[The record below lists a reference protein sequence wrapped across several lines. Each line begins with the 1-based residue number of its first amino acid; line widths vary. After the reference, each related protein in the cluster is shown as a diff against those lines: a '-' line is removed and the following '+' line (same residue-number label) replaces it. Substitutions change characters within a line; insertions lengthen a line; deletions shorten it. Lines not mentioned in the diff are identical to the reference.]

1 MKALRVL
8 AGLALA
14 LSLSACMTTEVPS
27 RNASPQ
33 LLSVAAK
40 DGVAMTAPQYDVT
53 QVRVRVPEKLRVSE
67 ANVFYPLADIV
78 WCGDVGGNRHAQVK
92 TILEEGLVR
101 GTAAMTKGRAVVVEA
116 EVTRF
121 HSLTEKTRYTVGGTH
136 SVHFVLTLRDAQTGA
151 VIDGPRHVNAS
162 VKGSGGALAIAEE
175 QAGRSMRVVIVEH
188 LAAVIAAE
196 MAKPV
201 PQVEDALTSQG
212 TIQPNA
218 GLGALY

>member
-1 MKALRVL
+1 M
-8 AGLALA
+8 
-14 LSLSACMTTEVPS
+14 SAEAPS
-27 RNASPQ
+27 RNASGN
-33 LLSVAAK
+33 LLSVATK
-40 DGVAMTAPQYDVT
+40 DRAGVTAPQYDVAEI
-53 QVRVRVPEKLRVSE
+53 RVTVPQKLRVSE
-67 ANVFYPLADIV
+67 ANMFYPLADIV
-78 WCGDVGGNRHAQVK
+78 WRGEARGNRHAQVK
-92 TILEEGLVR
+92 AIIEEGLTR
-101 GTAAMTKGRAVVVEA
+101 GTAAMTQGRAVVVEA

-136 SVHFVLTLRDAQTGA
+136 SVHFDLTLRDAQTGV

-162 VKGSGGALAIAEE
+162 VKGAGGAVAIAEE

-196 MAKPV
+196 LAKPV
-201 PQVEDALTSQG
+201 PLAEDAPTSQG